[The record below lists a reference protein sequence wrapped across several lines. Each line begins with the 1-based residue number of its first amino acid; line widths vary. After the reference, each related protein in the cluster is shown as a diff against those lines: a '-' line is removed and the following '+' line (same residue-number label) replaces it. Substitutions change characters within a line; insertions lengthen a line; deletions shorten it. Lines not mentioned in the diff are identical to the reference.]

1 MTELNNAT
9 QPQAPAAGMS
19 SEGEWMF
26 ADEVAAAPAEG
37 TPDAHTAPAASTE
50 APWWAEAAEDA
61 PGGPEAAP
69 VAEAK
74 GEAAPKTEEATAQ
87 DVATEILKVH
97 GKELTLTKDELKL
110 WAQKGFA
117 SQQSW
122 EEAKRLRTEAESLAA
137 ANDPEAWFKAKGM
150 DPIEW
155 AAKQLIEIDRL
166 ERMTP
171 AEKAAHEKEQ
181 RIRELEA
188 AQKQREEQEQQKT
201 LSEQTQAWETELKGT
216 FEAALAQTSLPQSEQ
231 TLSTMATLY
240 RDALK
245 AGVEPSPAALARAAE
260 RQTRETMA
268 NLVGAQPDIER
279 LTQLLGPK
287 VIEAIRKHDVSRRM
301 AKRKVTPPSDD
312 DSTPAI
318 KADNTSPSGRKVMT
332 DREFMQHLLG
342 Q

>member
-1 MTELNNAT
+1 MNEV
-9 QPQAPAAGMS
+9 
-19 SEGEWMF
+19 GEWMF
-26 ADEVAAAPAEG
+26 ADEVATQE
-37 TPDAHTAPAASTE
+37 ASTAE
-50 APWWAEAAEDA
+50 AQSGPEVAPWWTEGAEDA
-61 PGGPEAAP
+61 PKDAEAAAP
-69 VAEAK
+69 HTAKDTSPTKPAEA
-74 GEAAPKTEEATAQ
+74 AAEDP
-87 DVATEILKVH
+87 ATETLKVH

-122 EEAKRLRTEAESLAA
+122 EEAARIRKEAESLAA

-155 AAKQLIEIDRL
+155 AAKQLIEMDRL

-171 AEKAAHEKEQ
+171 AEKTAHEKEQ
-181 RIRELEA
+181 RIRELEG
-188 AQKQREEQEQQKT
+188 AQKQRDEQEQQKT
-201 LSEQTQAWETELKGT
+201 LSEQTQTWETELKST
-216 FEAALAQTSLPQSEQ
+216 FELALAQTSLPQSEQ

-268 NLVGAQPDIER
+268 NLVGAQPDMER
-279 LTQLLGPK
+279 LTELLGPT

-301 AKRKVTPPSDD
+301 AKRKVTPPTDD
-312 DSTPAI
+312 DVPTI
-318 KADNTSPSGRKVMT
+318 KPDHASPSGRKVMT